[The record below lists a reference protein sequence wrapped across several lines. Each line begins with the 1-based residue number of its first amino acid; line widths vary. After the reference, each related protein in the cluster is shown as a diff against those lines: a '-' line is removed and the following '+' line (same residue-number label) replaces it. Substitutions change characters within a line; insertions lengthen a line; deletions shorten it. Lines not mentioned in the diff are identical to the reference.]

1 MANSKDSIKK
11 YTPPVETI
19 VRDVGEIP
27 EDSFGDPYEDN
38 VDRPYEV
45 RTDNKPKKRM
55 SGLAGL
61 FSRLKR

>member
-19 VRDVGEIP
+19 VHDMGEIP
-27 EDSFGDPYEDN
+27 EEITEEILKTLSECEDLA
-38 VDRPYEV
+38 
-45 RTDNKPKKRM
+45 DNKPKKRM